1 MIRNI
6 VFDLG
11 NVLISFKPEEYLK
24 KNYPEDKAVI
34 ILRDI
39 FHSSEWPMLDQGT
52 IDVNEAIYRIEK
64 ISSLTRA
71 EIASVFNLRSE
82 IMFPLEENTKMLYR
96 LKKAGLRL
104 YYLSNFHLDMFA
116 VVKNKYP
123 FFGNFDGGVI
133 SAEVKHSKPDPEIYR
148 ILIDKYD
155 LNPPQCLFIDDTE
168 INVKTAESL
177 GMKGYYTN
185 GSEKLNLYE
194 VVC

>member
-24 KNYPEDKAVI
+24 NNYPEDKADI

-39 FHSSEWPMLDQGT
+39 FHSREWPMLDQGL
-52 IDVNEAIYRIEK
+52 IVVDEAIDLIDKKSTLE
-64 ISSLTRA
+64 RA

-82 IMFPLEENTKMLYR
+82 IMFPIEDNTKMLYR
-96 LKKAGLRL
+96 LKKEGLRL
-104 YYLSNFHLDMFA
+104 YYLSNFHLDIF
-116 VVKNKYP
+116 VEFKNKYS
-123 FFGNFDGGVI
+123 FFENFDGGVI
-133 SAEVKHSKPDPEIYR
+133 SAEVKYSKPDPEIYM
-148 ILIDKYD
+148 ILINKYN
-155 LNPPQCLFIDDTE
+155 LNPSECLFIDDTE

-185 GSEKLNLYE
+185 GSEKLNPYE
-194 VVC
+194 VMC